1 MNGGEIEMQLS
12 IHRNIGN
19 VDRAIRIIAGI
30 VLIYLAVFSSLGIW
44 VSLLIGVFG
53 VAMVTEGILG
63 Y

>member
-1 MNGGEIEMQLS
+1 MLMS
-12 IHRNIGN
+12 VHRNIGN
-19 VDRAIRIIAGI
+19 LDRTIRIMLGI
-30 VLIYLAVFSSLGIW
+30 LLIYLAVFSSLGIW